1 MQTMTPQTDREIADY
16 FNAQET
22 AAINE
27 MEILGTVVAEIS
39 RLASRLPTKRSSPG
53 LFSDWSWKAT

>member
-27 MEILGTVVAEIS
+27 MEILGTVVAEI
-39 RLASRLPTKRSSPG
+39 LQAGQPITN
-53 LFSDWSWKAT
+53 KAIIA